1 MKRVLI
7 AVALLASFATAS
19 LAADNPKTIWMGLE
33 VATGTADLASGGLSG
48 LSSAYDHS
56 EYGFKLELWKL
67 MSPDYALTASG
78 GIGTFSEKQTLGDN
92 AILGD
97 RDFSYTQSSWNLRLG
112 GDRFVPLGEH
122 SYVFFGP
129 GIEYWTGK
137 AKFDPVNPF
146 DQFSE
151 AYETESTSRISL
163 HARIG
168 AHMMVAENWGVTLQ
182 VGQKVGMATYEEA
195 GAKTTWWPSSMDG
208 ALGLVFKFGGSQ

>member
-1 MKRVLI
+1 MKRLLI
-7 AVALLASFATAS
+7 AVALLAIAATAS
-19 LAADNPKTIWMGLE
+19 FAADNPKTIWMGLQIS
-33 VATGTADLASGGLSG
+33 TGTADLASGGLTG

-67 MSPDYALTASG
+67 MSPDYAFTASG
-78 GIGTFSEKQTLGDN
+78 GIGTFSEEQKLGEN

-97 RDFSYTQSSWNLRLG
+97 RDFSYTQSSWNLRIG

-122 SYVFFGP
+122 AYVFFGP

-137 AKFDPVNPF
+137 AKFDPERPF

-151 AYETESTSRISL
+151 TYETESTSRISL
-163 HARIG
+163 HARLG
-168 AHMMVAENWGVTLQ
+168 AHMMVSENWGVTLQ
-182 VGQKVGMATYEEA
+182 AGQKVGMATYEEA

-208 ALGLVFKFGGSQ
+208 SMGLVFKFGGGQ

>member
-1 MKRVLI
+1 MKPLLI
-7 AVALLASFATAS
+7 AVALLAIAATAS
-19 LAADNPKTIWMGLE
+19 FAADNSKTTWMGVQ

-56 EYGFKLELWKL
+56 EYGFKLEFWKL
-67 MSPDYALTASG
+67 MSPDYAFTASG
-78 GIGTFSEKQTLGDN
+78 GVGTFSEKQTLGDN

-97 RDFSYTQSSWNLRLG
+97 RDFSYTQSSWNIRIG
-112 GDRFVPLGEH
+112 GDRFVALGERA
-122 SYVFFGP
+122 YVFFGP

-151 AYETESTSRISL
+151 TYETESTSRISL
-163 HARIG
+163 HARLG

-182 VGQKVGMATYEEA
+182 AGQKVGQATYEEA
-195 GAKTTWWPSSMDG
+195 GAKTTWWPSSTDG
-208 ALGLVFKFGGSQ
+208 SLGLVFKFGGGK